1 MRKILLLSLLIST
14 ATFAHESA
22 KGRQQEPDGI
32 AAVEQTA
39 DGKVYGQRLP
49 ATMPVAVDIDTA
61 AADPQAHAGRL
72 AAFSGRITEV
82 CQQSGCWIVLAGE
95 NGQLARVSMHDH
107 SFGVPKNSAGAA
119 VVYGTLGEAR
129 LGAREIEHLKR
140 DGAAEPKARELQIDA
155 VSVLIKTAS

>member
-22 KGRQQEPDGI
+22 KESHEPVDGI
-32 AAVEQTA
+32 VAVEQTA
-39 DGKVYGQRLP
+39 EGMVYGQRLP
-49 ATMPVAVDIDTA
+49 ATMPVAIDIDTA
-61 AADPQAHAGRL
+61 AADPHAHADKL

-107 SFGVPKNSAGAA
+107 SFGVPKNSVGPA
-119 VVYGTLGEAR
+119 VVYGTLSEAKR
-129 LGAREIEHLKR
+129 GAREIEHLKK

-155 VSVLIKTAS
+155 LSVLIKTAS